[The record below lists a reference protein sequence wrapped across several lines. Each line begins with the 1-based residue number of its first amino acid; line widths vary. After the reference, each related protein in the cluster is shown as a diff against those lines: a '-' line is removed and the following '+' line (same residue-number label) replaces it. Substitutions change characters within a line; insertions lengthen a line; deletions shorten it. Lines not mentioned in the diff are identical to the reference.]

1 MPPTGDDHR
10 QHGRQL
16 FRHLQIALVAG
27 LVEGGKDV
35 VGYAPAVTA
44 FPVGL
49 VSAGGSLIEALS
61 AVRRKP
67 SKKKARPTRRR
78 RAQITQTYQ
87 DLADPLDVF
96 KNTITGFVSVYGT
109 MRKCTIPPYS

>member
-1 MPPTGDDHR
+1 VDGRAAVCSDEIAALHGRVGTSGNIRMPKLPKPFVGRDYAFLVAPIRGSRLMPPTGDDHR

-44 FPVGL
+44 FPVGRR
-49 VSAGGSLIEALS
+49 VGGRIAH
-61 AVRRKP
+61 
-67 SKKKARPTRRR
+67 
-78 RAQITQTYQ
+78 
-87 DLADPLDVF
+87 
-96 KNTITGFVSVYGT
+96 
-109 MRKCTIPPYS
+109 